1 MSPSGTPTAKVTTA
15 AALNYIY
22 ITGGDRH
29 LIKILTFG
37 THVDILY
44 YLSSPGQF
52 IFISRLPQVLPRL
65 GYNTRILVLLLRLP
79 QALPRLRLQR
89 PQP

>member
-29 LIKILTFG
+29 LITILTFG

-44 YLSSPGQF
+44 YLSSPSNLF
-52 IFISRLPQVLPRL
+52 SFLFF
-65 GYNTRILVLLLRLP
+65 LRYSEVSVTTHVFLFYYYVF
-79 QALPRLRLQR
+79 LRHS
-89 PQP
+89 PS

>member
-1 MSPSGTPTAKVTTA
+1 MSPTGTPTAKVTTA

-29 LIKILTFG
+29 LITILTFG

-44 YLSSPGQF
+44 YLSSPSNLF
-52 IFISRLPQVLPRL
+52 SF
-65 GYNTRILVLLLRLP
+65 LVFLRYSHVSVTTHVFLFYYYVF
-79 QALPRLRLQR
+79 LRHS
-89 PQP
+89 PG